1 MLGAFDRKVRLAPTI
16 AARRGWRSTGVAK
29 AIVMA
34 GTPTN
39 RRRAEQFAA
48 TLRSVLPS
56 DGATMRRWLADPVGP
71 SPAAVWF
78 LSDSHV
84 MTTIRRRRVRP
95 GRKSGGLVGVG
106 RASSVGE
113 VVSKVSQGRA
123 GKEKGCVAD
132 SSHPVSG

>member
-29 AIVMA
+29 AIVLA

-39 RRRAEQFAA
+39 RRRAERFAA

-95 GRKSGGLVGVG
+95 GRKPGGLVDVG
-106 RASSVGE
+106 GSSSVGE
-113 VVSKVSQGRA
+113 AAAEASHGPS
-123 GKEKGCVAD
+123 GKGEGLR
-132 SSHPVSG
+132 GG